1 MTKHSRFTRHSLA
14 LAVSGAI
21 SLGSA
26 TALAQEKWA
35 IEEVTVTAQ
44 KREQSLQDVPLSVSA
59 FSGNM
64 IRDAKVT
71 DAKELSVLTPGVTG
85 DSDDS
90 FLDSINIRGIVTND
104 FGVGAEPSVG
114 MYQDGVYLGRTGGAV
129 TSFFDISG
137 VEVVKGPQGTL
148 FGRNSSAGAISIKT
162 NRPDTQALS
171 GSIDVGLG
179 EDNYNTFTG
188 VINVPL
194 SDQWAMRAA
203 IYHEEVDGWIK
214 NLAGGDDYGW
224 NNNDAARVSFG
235 YEGDKLSAVLAL
247 EYEDREANGSIYNVT
262 NLPNEPQVTG
272 WDQPTS
278 KYGVVNSDLGSASK
292 DEGEVWGATLTLEYD
307 LNSDYSLTSIT
318 AIRGHNYA
326 YLEDFDGSPFAIDH
340 YGQDQEQKYYSQE
353 IRLNYNGDG
362 PVTWFAGASFY
373 KEKLKAKVTDSYDED
388 QQCGFATAA
397 YYASEYGGTYDPADY
412 NCASYYYFAYAANYG
427 ASGPLDNGPGAGYI
441 TESRY
446 VDAEYDGWG
455 IYGDATW
462 HATDSIDL
470 TFGLRYTED
479 SRDFGLW
486 VTEDEGNYP
495 SVFNGAAYTDTYV
508 YTDNTWENLSPR
520 IALNWTVSEEL
531 SAFVNISR
539 GYKAGGYNSSDL
551 EYLNGTSGY
560 DFLFDA
566 IVNAVDGDGSVSAN
580 ATGLVD
586 IPAFDEE
593 TVLNYEMGIKSNFW
607 DRRVQLN
614 ASIYQ
619 YEFEDYQVNFFNSD
633 TNTVNVANAGDAE
646 GRGLEADIRILP
658 TPNLDIYLGVSL
670 MDTELVKVKSE
681 AICDTDCKG
690 NQLPGTVETS
700 YALVATYTLPVD
712 KGDWRFTLE
721 NFYQDDFSVDFDDR
735 KDLRGDDYNKVNARV
750 GFESHTGWSASVYV
764 ENLTDEEYYI
774 GAAYS
779 DFTIGAHRI
788 GPQRGRFVGAEMSYN
803 F

>member
-1 MTKHSRFTRHSLA
+1 MMKNNRFSRHSLA
-14 LAVSGAI
+14 LAISGAMTF
-21 SLGSA
+21 GA
-26 TALAQEKWA
+26 GGALAQEKSWA
-35 IEEVTVTAQ
+35 IEEVVVTAQ
-44 KREQSLQDVPLSVSA
+44 KREQSLQDVPITVSA
-59 FSGNM
+59 FSGDM
-64 IRDAKVT
+64 ITKSKVT

-162 NRPDTQALS
+162 NRPDTQELS
-171 GSIDVGLG
+171 GSIDVGVG
-179 EDNYNTFTG
+179 EDSYNTFTG

-194 SDQWAMRAA
+194 SEQWAMRAA
-203 IYHEEVDGWIK
+203 YYHEEIDGWIK
-214 NLAGGDDYGW
+214 NLSGGNDYGY
-224 NNNDAARVSFG
+224 NNNDAARVSFA

-247 EYEDREANGSIYNVT
+247 EYEDREANGSVYNVT

-278 KYGVVNSDLGSASK
+278 KYGYVDSDLANGSK

-307 LNSDYSLTSIT
+307 FNADYSLTSIT
-318 AIRGHNYA
+318 AIRGHNYT

-353 IRLNYNGDG
+353 LRLNYNGDG
-362 PVTWFAGASFY
+362 PVTWFVGASAY
-373 KEKLKAKVTDSYDED
+373 KEELKAEISDAYNEED
-388 QQCGFATAA
+388 QCGFATAS
-397 YYASEYGGTYDPADY
+397 YYAATYGGTYDPADY
-412 NCASYYYFAYAANYG
+412 SCASYYYFAYAGLNLGTADNY
-427 ASGPLDNGPGAGYI
+427 A
-441 TESRY
+441 TESRE

-455 IYGDATW
+455 VYGDATW
-462 HATDSIDL
+462 HATDAVDV
-470 TFGLRYTED
+470 TVGLRYTED

-486 VTEDEGNYP
+486 VKEDVENIYP
-495 SVFNGAAYTDTYV
+495 SIFNGAAYTDGFV
-508 YTDNTWENLSPR
+508 YADETWENLSPR
-520 IALNWTVSEEL
+520 IAVNWNISEEL

-539 GYKAGGYNSSDL
+539 GYKAGGFNSSDIDFINNDGF
-551 EYLNGTSGY
+551 YYRDVAIDNALNGGPS
-560 DFLFDA
+560 
-566 IVNAVDGDGSVSAN
+566 SAN
-580 ATGLVD
+580 ATGDVVLN
-586 IPAFDEE
+586 PFDEE
-593 TVLNYEMGIKSNFW
+593 TVVNYELGIKSNFW

-614 ASIYQ
+614 ASIYK
-619 YEFEDYQVNFFNSD
+619 YEFEDYQVNFFNED

-646 GRGLEADIRILP
+646 GYGFEADLRILP
-658 TPNLDIYLGVSL
+658 TPNLDIYFGLSL
-670 MDTELVKVKSE
+670 MDTELTKVKDA
-681 AICDTDCKG
+681 AICDDCKG
-690 NQLPGTVETS
+690 NQLPGTIETS
-700 YALVATYTLPVD
+700 YAMIATYTLPQES
-712 KGDWRFTLE
+712 GDWRFVLE
-721 NFYQDDFSVDFDDR
+721 NFYQDDFTVDFDDR
-735 KDLRGDDYNKVNARV
+735 SDLRGDDFNKVNARIA
-750 GFESHTGWSASVYV
+750 FDSYNGWSASLYV

-788 GPQRGRFVGAEMSYN
+788 GPQRGRFVGAEMSYS